1 MDVDVYRGNELVGRV
16 TNNVVDTAVT
26 SIDIRVEGDAKI
38 IIYPDEQQYELR
50 ISAFDE
56 GSMTYGQLDLSES
69 GGVKVIKD
77 ITLTQE
83 KTFSSTVGGN
93 VDVEDVKLF
102 VTDTSGEKI
111 YEVLDDGT
119 EVEVE
124 AEPDTNDKLEDFVV
138 RLYRNFLKR
147 EPDENGLADWV
158 DALRSGKGTG
168 AKVVSGFVLSPEYK
182 ANSLSNEEYV
192 TALYRIIFGREP
204 DEAGLNSW
212 VAVMENGCTNKKV
225 LSGFIN
231 SNEFDDLCRDL
242 GIARGSY
249 YSDEVADQNVKV
261 AAFVARLYRICLGRA
276 YEQEGLN
283 NWVSALVSKT
293 STGSSV
299 VRGFFKSQE
308 FENRKLDDT
317 AFVTVA
323 YRTILGRE
331 PDAAGLNDW
340 TKALEKGHTKEAIIR
355 GFLNSEEFGN
365 LCEEYGI
372 TR

>member
-1 MDVDVYRGNELVGRV
+1 M
-16 TNNVVDTAVT
+16 
-26 SIDIRVEGDAKI
+26 
-38 IIYPDEQQYELR
+38 
-50 ISAFDE
+50 
-56 GSMTYGQLDLSES
+56 
-69 GGVKVIKD
+69 
-77 ITLTQE
+77 
-83 KTFSSTVGGN
+83 
-93 VDVEDVKLF
+93 
-102 VTDTSGEKI
+102 
-111 YEVLDDGT
+111 
-119 EVEVE
+119 
-124 AEPDTNDKLEDFVV
+124 
-138 RLYRNFLKR
+138 
-147 EPDENGLADWV
+147 
-158 DALRSGKGTG
+158 
-168 AKVVSGFVLSPEYK
+168 
-182 ANSLSNEEYV
+182 
-192 TALYRIIFGREP
+192 
-204 DEAGLNSW
+204 NSW

-242 GIARGSY
+242 GIVRGSY

-308 FENRKLDDT
+308 FENRKLDDN

-340 TKALEKGHTKEAIIR
+340 TKALEKGHARETIIR

>member
-1 MDVDVYRGNELVGRV
+1 MIACPVDVDVYRGNELVGRV
-16 TNNVVDTAVT
+16 TNNVVDTAIST
-26 SIDIRVEGDAKI
+26 IDIRVEGDAKI

-147 EPDENGLADWV
+147 EPDENGLTDWV

-192 TALYRIIFGREP
+192 AESRMRQ
-204 DEAGLNSW
+204 A
-212 VAVMENGCTNKKV
+212 
-225 LSGFIN
+225 
-231 SNEFDDLCRDL
+231 
-242 GIARGSY
+242 
-249 YSDEVADQNVKV
+249 
-261 AAFVARLYRICLGRA
+261 
-276 YEQEGLN
+276 
-283 NWVSALVSKT
+283 
-293 STGSSV
+293 
-299 VRGFFKSQE
+299 
-308 FENRKLDDT
+308 
-317 AFVTVA
+317 
-323 YRTILGRE
+323 
-331 PDAAGLNDW
+331 
-340 TKALEKGHTKEAIIR
+340 
-355 GFLNSEEFGN
+355 
-365 LCEEYGI
+365 
-372 TR
+372 